1 MVTIFLTGATGYL
14 GSTFLSTVPDTWKV
28 ICYGRHAPVK
38 QLPENITWLEGDLSL
53 SQKPIVI
60 PDEVDTIIHL
70 AAIKGSS
77 SCAIN
82 PSAVVKTNI
91 IGTHRLLS
99 AAKEQEIKKIVF
111 ASTYWVYGSSAEIPF
126 DEKMPISPNDMYGI
140 SKAVSELEIMSS
152 GIDFTILRFGNIFG
166 MGSGINPEEV
176 VYYFIRSACT
186 GSEIRLE
193 HGGRQEIDPIDIS
206 DVCSVLKTVTQSPS
220 ASGEIFNIGNGIPR
234 SIVSIGQDIRD
245 IFEKKF
251 HKNVPIITEPSDNIE
266 TTRRYLSMKKFHSRF
281 PEIEFR
287 SFQESIEKYI
297 DDFQVMR

>member
-126 DEKMPISPNDMYGI
+126 DEKMPISPNDMYVI
-140 SKAVSELEIMSS
+140 SKAVSELEIM
-152 GIDFTILRFGNIFG
+152 
-166 MGSGINPEEV
+166 
-176 VYYFIRSACT
+176 
-186 GSEIRLE
+186 
-193 HGGRQEIDPIDIS
+193 
-206 DVCSVLKTVTQSPS
+206 
-220 ASGEIFNIGNGIPR
+220 
-234 SIVSIGQDIRD
+234 
-245 IFEKKF
+245 
-251 HKNVPIITEPSDNIE
+251 
-266 TTRRYLSMKKFHSRF
+266 
-281 PEIEFR
+281 
-287 SFQESIEKYI
+287 
-297 DDFQVMR
+297 